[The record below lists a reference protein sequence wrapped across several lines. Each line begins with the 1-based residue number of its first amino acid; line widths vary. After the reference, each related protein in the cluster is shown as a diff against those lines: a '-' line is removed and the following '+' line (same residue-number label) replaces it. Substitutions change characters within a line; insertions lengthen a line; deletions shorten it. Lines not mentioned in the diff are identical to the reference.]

1 MNPDQ
6 KKIISELA
14 TAAIRATLAIDL
26 LQELLILLVEKRL
39 VEKRDIKKIHE
50 RLINPP
56 KI

>member
-39 VEKRDIKKIHE
+39 VEKRDKESQSWRKFD
-50 RLINPP
+50 
-56 KI
+56 